1 MGRNEIDANVARV
14 LSNLPGFAGC
24 SRKQLAQI
32 DRLTD
37 RVDALPGQVLLREGG
52 IGREA
57 YVIISGTATVT
68 RRGRL
73 ITTLGPGDHFGEFA
87 AIDTGRRDATL
98 TAISNLSALVIGPRE
113 FTTLVADIPGFR
125 DVLLRSMVR
134 KLRAADDTIETMRI
148 VFDEHPMADAVK
160 SGSN

>member
-1 MGRNEIDANVARV
+1 MGRNEIDPKITRE
-14 LSNLPGFAGC
+14 LSSIPGFAGC
-24 SRKQLAQI
+24 SKKQLAQI
-32 DRLTD
+32 DHLTD
-37 RVDALPGQVLLREGG
+37 RIDVQSGQVLLREGS

-73 ITTLGPGDHFGEFA
+73 VTTLGAGDHFGEFA
-87 AIDTGRRDATL
+87 AIETGRRDATL
-98 TAISNLSALVIGPRE
+98 TAISELSALVIGPRE

-125 DVLLRSMVR
+125 DVLLRSMVK

-148 VFDEHPMADAVK
+148 VFDEKPMANALVH
-160 SGSN
+160 

>member
-1 MGRNEIDANVARV
+1 MGRHEIDDNITRE
-14 LSNLPGFAGC
+14 LSNIPGFAGC
-24 SRKQLAQI
+24 SKKQLAQL

-37 RVDALPGQVLLREGG
+37 RIDAAPGQILVREGG

-57 YVIISGTATVT
+57 YVIVAGTATVT

-73 ITTLGPGDHFGEFA
+73 VTTLGPGDHFGEFA
-87 AIDTGRRDATL
+87 AIETGRRDATL

-148 VFDEHPMADAVK
+148 VYDEKPMADAVRG
-160 SGSN
+160 GSN

>member
-1 MGRNEIDANVARV
+1 MGRHEIDDNISRELA
-14 LSNLPGFAGC
+14 SIPGFAGC
-24 SRKQLAQI
+24 TKKQLSQI

-37 RVDALPGQVLLREGG
+37 RVEAVPGQVLLREGA

-57 YVIISGTATVT
+57 YVIISGSATVT

-87 AIDTGRRDATL
+87 AIETGRRDATL
-98 TAISNLSALVIGPRE
+98 TAISNMSALVICPRE

-148 VFDEHPMADAVK
+148 VFDDAPMAESV
-160 SGSN
+160 SGAGS